1 MRNPTQTKEL
11 IITRAMPLFNTKGY
25 TATSLSDI
33 TNATGITKGAIYGNF
48 QNKDEVVL
56 AAFEHA
62 VGVVLDQL
70 RPRIKAQAT
79 APLKLKAIVDYYEEY
94 VLDPPIPGGCPILNT
109 SIEADD
115 NHPDLRMRVV
125 RSIALLK
132 DSFKQM
138 LHRGRLEGQLTKD
151 FDVDEWAT
159 FFYATIEGA
168 IMMSRVEGDK
178 GSYRHIKS
186 MLYRLIDSIST

>member
-1 MRNPTQTKEL
+1 
-11 IITRAMPLFNTKGY
+11 PLFNTKGY
-25 TATSLSDI
+25 TATSISDI

-62 VGVVLDQL
+62 VNVVLDQL
-70 RPRIKAQAT
+70 RPRIKAQST
-79 APLKLKAIVDYYEEY
+79 APAKLKAIVDYYEEY

-115 NHPDLRMRVV
+115 NHPHLRMRVV

-132 DSFKQM
+132 DSFKKM
-138 LHRGRLEGQLTKD
+138 LHRGRLEGQLTQD
-151 FDVDEWAT
+151 FDVDQWAT

-178 GSYRHIKS
+178 GSYQHIKA
-186 MLYRLIDSIST
+186 MLYRLIDSITT